1 LILMTVTTR
10 ICSTDAEKQ
19 RSLEIYNDVWPRRA
33 ATNDDVQAWERASI
47 ATADFLGAIDGE
59 DAGSAAVGI
68 QTSVPDLCVT
78 FVTVLPRM
86 RRRGVGGML
95 LETAWNWA
103 REHGVRELETAVE
116 SDDAESLD
124 FVLRRGFHEHS
135 RELGLELE
143 LSELE
148 PPAVDPPD
156 GVEIV
161 LLADHPELA
170 GGAYEVGSEAIPDVP
185 GSEDWTPPP
194 FEQFAAAH
202 LRGLAIFVA
211 VAGDEVVGYAKLHEK
226 ADGRTATHGMTALK
240 RAWRNRGIAKAL
252 KRAQIGW
259 AKANGIE
266 RLAATNEERNAA
278 MRHINASLGYQDVPG
293 RVSLRAPATTR

>member
-1 LILMTVTTR
+1 MTVTTH
-10 ICSTDAEKQ
+10 ICSSDAEKQ
-19 RSLEIYNDVWPRRA
+19 RSLEIYNEVWPRRT
-33 ATNDDVQAWERASI
+33 ATSDDVRAWERASL

-59 DAGSAAVGI
+59 DAGSLAVGI
-68 QTSVPDLCVT
+68 ATSVPDLCLM
-78 FVTVLPRM
+78 FITVLPAM
-86 RRRGVGGML
+86 RRRGLGGTF
-95 LETAWNWA
+95 LETAWTWA
-103 REHGVRELETAVE
+103 REHGVRQLETAVE

-124 FVLRRGFHEHS
+124 FALRRGFHEHS
-135 RELGLELE
+135 RELGLELDVT
-143 LSELE
+143 ELE
-148 PPAVDPPD
+148 PPAVDPPA
-156 GVEIV
+156 GIEIV
-161 LLADHPELA
+161 LLADRPELA
-170 GGAYEVGSEAIPDVP
+170 TGAYEVGSEAIPDVP

-211 VAGDEVVGYAKLHEK
+211 VADGEVVGYAKLHEK

-240 RAWRNRGIAKAL
+240 RAWRGRGIAKAL

-278 MRHINASLGYQDVPG
+278 MRRINESLGYQEAPG
-293 RVSLRAPATTR
+293 RVHLRASATAP